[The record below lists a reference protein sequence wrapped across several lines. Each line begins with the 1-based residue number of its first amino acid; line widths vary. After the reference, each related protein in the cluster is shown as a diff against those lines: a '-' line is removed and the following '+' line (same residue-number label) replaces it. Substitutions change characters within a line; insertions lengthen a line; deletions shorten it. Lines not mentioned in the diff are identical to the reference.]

1 MTVLLLVLS
10 TLTLLAAVATF
21 LVPSHIKEDVWVRLV
36 RRRYRFL
43 EHRTERRRRRKQRR
57 YRSRYSWADHLR
69 EMNSLP
75 ESERH
80 KIEIGKI
87 QLEALRAVSTVRD
100 YHWMELYVAHQL
112 HMSVKKYRLLPIEER
127 VAWDLYFLGYFHNK
141 REWRRTVERSFD
153 YFASL
158 ADQMSEDKEGAK

>member
-1 MTVLLLVLS
+1 
-10 TLTLLAAVATF
+10 
-21 LVPSHIKEDVWVRLV
+21 
-36 RRRYRFL
+36 
-43 EHRTERRRRRKQRR
+43 
-57 YRSRYSWADHLR
+57 
-69 EMNSLP
+69 MNSLP